1 MRVLL
6 TGHKGYIGCVLAP
19 MLVRAGHDLTGLDSD
34 LYCRCTFVGEVP
46 KIPEIKKDVRDL
58 ELADVSGYDAVIHLA
73 GLSSDPLGDLDPELT
88 YAINH
93 ASSVRLA
100 VLAKEAGVA
109 RFVFASTCSVYGAAG
124 DQPIDETGTVRPLTP
139 YGKSK
144 WLVER
149 DVSLLADSKFSPT
162 FLRSATAYGV
172 SPRLRF
178 DLVLNNLVAWAHT
191 TGQVYLKSD
200 GTPWRPLVH
209 VEDIARAYLAVLD
222 ASREKVHNKA
232 LNVGRNDENYRIG
245 ALAGFVVKTVPNC
258 RIESGGERY
267 QSRRFD
273 RPG

>member
-209 VEDIARAYLAVLD
+209 VEDIARAYLAVLE

-245 ALAGFVVKTVPNC
+245 ALRASHCGWNAGKMREILVKST
-258 RIESGGERY
+258 R
-267 QSRRFD
+267 
-273 RPG
+273 